1 MIPVLIKELRTR
13 MRGWRA
19 PAVLIGYLAVLALV
33 CFLTLQSGLSVSSFS
48 ANQATQ
54 LGIQLFNVLAI
65 LQGVLI
71 LFVTPATT
79 AASVSGERQ
88 RQTLDLLLV
97 TRLSALGITVG
108 KLLAAVSFSLLLV
121 VCTLPIFSVVF
132 LFGGVGLDRIAELF
146 LLFVLAVVGFGSLG
160 LLVSVYTRRPNSSTV
175 VSYVLVLLLVGG
187 LALLSVYLMA
197 TGATITSGSTP
208 LPVTAFLDPGI
219 GVLAL
224 LLAPDGS
231 TEFGFPF
238 SVWQS
243 SVACLCVLTVACVCL
258 AALSLRRQDV

>member
-1 MIPVLIKELRTR
+1 MIPVLVKELRTR
-13 MRGWRA
+13 MRGWRT
-19 PAVLIGYLAVLALV
+19 PAVLMAYLMVLAVV
-33 CFLTLQSGLSVSSFS
+33 CFLTLQSGLTVSSFS
-48 ANQATQ
+48 ANQAAR

-79 AASVSGERQ
+79 SAAVSGERQ

-97 TRLSALGITVG
+97 TRLTSLGITVG

-121 VCTLPIFSVVF
+121 ICTLPIFAIVF
-132 LFGGVGLDRIAELF
+132 LFGGVGLDRLVE
-146 LLFVLAVVGFGSLG
+146 LFVLYVMAVLGFGSLG

-175 VSYVLVLLLVGG
+175 IAYVLVLLLVGG

-197 TGATITSGSTP
+197 AGATVTSGNTP
-208 LPVTAFLDPGI
+208 LPFTAFLDPGI

-243 SVACLCVLTVACVCL
+243 SVACLAVMTAACICL
-258 AALSLRRQDV
+258 AALSLRQRRA